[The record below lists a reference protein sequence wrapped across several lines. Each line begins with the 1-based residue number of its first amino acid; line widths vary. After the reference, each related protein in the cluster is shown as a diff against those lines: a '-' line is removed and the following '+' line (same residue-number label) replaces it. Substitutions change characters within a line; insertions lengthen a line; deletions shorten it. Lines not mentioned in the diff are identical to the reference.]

1 MAKLRLKE
9 FKATNFSWVFVN
21 HPTAI
26 EARELGQKFKFE
38 EVDLKDVLPPIQRP
52 KLVERNNYLF
62 MILLFPVYNRE
73 TGKIRPVEVDFFIGK
88 NYLVTATSDELFPVR
103 ELFAHCGR
111 KDDKE
116 LQAICANNNP
126 AELIYEILSRLE
138 QYCFPISTHISN
150 DVDKVENEVFNATSK
165 QDTINEVLR
174 IKTNIVNFRKAMNRH
189 TQVIKKFLD
198 KAPRFFSTAKLD
210 IYFKDLV
217 DRSED
222 LWLMLENY
230 QDTIDAIH
238 DSHLSLLNYRSNV
251 IMTVFTIFTAIIFA
265 LELLVSII
273 GLATEILPW
282 NTRPI
287 GLTLAGTGMVL
298 TALIMVAFFKRKK
311 WM

>member
-1 MAKLRLKE
+1 MAKSRLKE
-9 FKATNFSWVFVN
+9 YKGANFSWFFVN

-52 KLVERNNYLF
+52 KLIERDDYLF

-73 TGKIRPVEVDFFIGK
+73 SGRIKPVEVDFFIGK
-88 NYLVTATSDELFPVR
+88 NFLVTTTSDDLFPIR
-103 ELFAHCGR
+103 DLFAHCGN
-111 KDDKE
+111 KSDKE
-116 LQAICANNNP
+116 LQAICANDNP

-138 QYCFPISTHISN
+138 QYCFPISTHINN
-150 DVDKVENEVFNATSK
+150 DVDKVENEVFGATNK

-222 LWLMLENY
+222 LWMMLENY

-251 IMTVFTIFTAIIFA
+251 IMTVFTIFTAVIFTI
-265 LELLVSII
+265 ELLISII
-273 GLATEILPW
+273 GLATEMLPW
-282 NTRPI
+282 DTRPI
-287 GLTLAGTGMVL
+287 GLTIASTGIVFTALVMVL
-298 TALIMVAFFKRKK
+298 FFKRKK